1 MFLFLYRIL
10 LIVAA
15 PVMVLALLIR
25 SINHPAYRY
34 RLLERLGIVTNHIT
48 TGSIIVHAA
57 SVGEVI
63 AVKAYVEN
71 LLARNLAV
79 TVTTFTPTGSAQV
92 KKQFGDR
99 VQHCYLPLDI
109 WPCTALFLHSLK
121 PSAFVLMETE
131 LWPNLIHN
139 CHSKRIPLQ
148 LINGRLSDKSMK
160 SYQKIRGLIAPA
172 LKRFNKI
179 LCQSEAHYQNF
190 ISLGAMPHQ
199 CQISGNLK
207 FDITENQE
215 ITDKAAELKLLMPQG
230 KVVWL
235 VASTHEGDEALAL
248 SAFEDLYQKHP
259 ELLLI
264 IVPRHPERFN
274 TARQLATQANFQTQ
288 LRSTNEPIASTTQ
301 VWVMDSLGELMSAYK
316 LADFVTIGGSF
327 SSVGGHN
334 PLEPAL
340 FKKPIIVGHDMS
352 NFKEIEQQLQ
362 QSKGIIKLK
371 PGELQEG
378 LVKELSQLIELP
390 QTGQLLGENAF
401 SVVAKNQ
408 GASGKSADALY
419 TILYT

>member
-10 LIVAA
+10 LIVAV

-34 RLLERLGIVTNHIT
+34 RLLERLGIVTNHMT

-63 AVKAYVEN
+63 AIKAYVEH
-71 LLARNLAV
+71 LLAGNLAV

-172 LKRFNKI
+172 LKQFNKI
-179 LCQSEAHYQNF
+179 LCQSETHYQNF
-190 ISLGAMPHQ
+190 ISLGALPHQ

-207 FDITENQE
+207 FDITENQD
-215 ITDKAAELKLLMPQG
+215 ITDKAAELKLLMPKG
-230 KVVWL
+230 KIVWL

-248 SAFEDLYQKHP
+248 SAFEELYQKHP

-264 IVPRHPERFN
+264 IVPRHPERF
-274 TARQLATQANFQTQ
+274 TSARQLATQANFQTQ

-371 PGELQEG
+371 PGELREG

-419 TILYT
+419 TIL